1 MEKKELE
8 ICPNCGRK
16 LDGSEF
22 QPTWDMPVNWLPTS
36 VDPVMGRFRCPDCD
50 YNGISV
56 KVPAEEYSKMEF
68 KRNTEFTTSAPKTRL
83 FLGIILLFFI
93 GVPIVSLLNF
103 NIIAILL
110 WIAALVYLLKM
121 EVREQSKTL
130 QTIFL
135 AIILIAVLMLM
146 YIVLKGPLP

>member
-1 MEKKELE
+1 MEKKDLE

-50 YNGISV
+50 YNGIAV
-56 KVPAEEYSKMEF
+56 KVSPEEYAKMEF
-68 KRNTEFTTSAPKTRL
+68 KRATSFTAAPTSKTRL
-83 FLGIILLFFI
+83 FLGLILLFFI

-110 WIAALVYLLKM
+110 WLAALAYMLKN
-121 EVREQSKTL
+121 EISGQAKAL
-130 QTIFL
+130 QTVFL
-135 AIILIAVLMLM
+135 IIILAAVLMLM
-146 YIVLKGPLP
+146 YMVLGKNY